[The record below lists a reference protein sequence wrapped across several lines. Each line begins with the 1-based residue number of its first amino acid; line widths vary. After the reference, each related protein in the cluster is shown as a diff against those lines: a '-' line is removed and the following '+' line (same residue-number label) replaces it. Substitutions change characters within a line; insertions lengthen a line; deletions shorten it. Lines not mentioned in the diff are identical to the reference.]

1 MSSSNVTEEEKDS
14 SMLTAASMATR
25 VNDAIWNQYTNL
37 IDALTNFHSNMI
49 DNIKLM
55 GGKIHLAGDLMSG
68 ISSSNDYKVSQS
80 NLQLAQYIL
89 KNEQE
94 LSNHIFEFMGSKAS
108 ACNIQDLGGDIL
120 EFSRM
125 HGL

>member
-1 MSSSNVTEEEKDS
+1 MSSNVAEEEVN
-14 SMLTAASMATR
+14 TATSVASR
-25 VNDAIWNQYTNL
+25 LNDAIWNKYIGL
-37 IDALTNFHSNMI
+37 IDALTGFHSNMI

-68 ISSSNDYKVSQS
+68 ISSSNDYKVGQS

-94 LSNHIFEFMGSKAS
+94 VSDHIFEFMGSKAA

-120 EFSRM
+120 EFSRK